1 MLKESIFNLLLL
13 TITISL
19 VSCYGAKTN
28 KTNLSTN
35 IITPGA
41 VWPDDSGN
49 HIQAH
54 GGGIIKVADTWYW
67 FGEYRGKDVEK
78 DYRYVG
84 CYSSTDLVHWMFL
97 NKIKFSAPD
106 GVSPDGWILE
116 RPKVYYNEKSKKYV
130 MYFHLDDKNYKLAEV
145 GVAVSDKIDKGY
157 QIVKHFRPFG
167 NESRDIGQFID
178 DDGTA
183 YLIYESRPTKGFF
196 IASLTDDYMDV
207 KENVSFIKEPI
218 EGGAIVH
225 YEGLYYIIGS
235 HLTGWNPNPNL
246 YSSSKSLRGPWAEF
260 KNIAPPETNTYNSQS
275 TMLLKVKGKK
285 NTTVLYMGDMWK
297 PNQQWDS
304 RYLWMPMEIGEG
316 NLRLPQPKP
325 FKMDVKDG
333 ISEIID

>member
-1 MLKESIFNLLLL
+1 
-13 TITISL
+13 
-19 VSCYGAKTN
+19 
-28 KTNLSTN
+28 
-35 IITPGA
+35 
-41 VWPDDSGN
+41 
-49 HIQAH
+49 
-54 GGGIIKVADTWYW
+54 
-67 FGEYRGKDVEK
+67 
-78 DYRYVG
+78 
-84 CYSSTDLVHWMFL
+84 
-97 NKIKFSAPD
+97 
-106 GVSPDGWILE
+106 
-116 RPKVYYNEKSKKYV
+116 

-285 NTTVLYMGDMWK
+285 IQLFSTWVICGNQTSSGTHAIYGCQWK
-297 PNQQWDS
+297 SERGICGCRNQS
-304 RYLWMPMEIGEG
+304 HLKWM
-316 NLRLPQPKP
+316 
-325 FKMDVKDG
+325 
-333 ISEIID
+333 